1 MKTEIRHPGSFAV
14 ARCHLDGGET
24 LRVES
29 GAMYATSAGVQL
41 RAKMEGGLLRGLA
54 RSALG
59 GESLFTTRYTAPEG
73 GGWVDVAHHLPGDV
87 QAVEVRGDNALLMT
101 SGSWIASSDGVEIV
115 TKWGGMSNLIGSEGG
130 FLIKAQGDGVVVL
143 GCYGAMDVMEL
154 AVGQQVVVDSG
165 HLVAY
170 DETVKS
176 NLRRAVEGKTVQ
188 SLKSGEGLVFEF
200 TGPGRIMTQTRN
212 PGALILH
219 LTEVLPFERA

>member
-1 MKTEIRHPGSFAV
+1 
-14 ARCHLDGGET
+14 
-24 LRVES
+24 
-29 GAMYATSAGVQL
+29 
-41 RAKMEGGLLRGLA
+41 
-54 RSALG
+54 
-59 GESLFTTRYTAPEG
+59 
-73 GGWVDVAHHLPGDV
+73 
-87 QAVEVRGDNALLMT
+87 
-101 SGSWIASSDGVEIV
+101 VEIV